1 MPKYVMPPRQKMI
14 NLIYI
19 VLISMLGINVSQ
31 DALEGYDLFSKDYQP
46 QISFLQTYNANLG
59 ENLAKDKPELET
71 ITLQVREK
79 TETMQR
85 ELNRL
90 KVKIAQTADRNK
102 YENGKLLNRDNMDA
116 TPNVML
122 NFGQGKMLKVYI
134 ETYKKQMNLFISN
147 EKQLDLLSSYL
158 DINPKRDNTSW
169 ENETFAHLTA
179 NAGIAILNK
188 LEEEVLTYEKE
199 VLLAL
204 ANKKGELPESQP
216 ETPLIDENQIYIN
229 GNPVDVL
236 ANGTIHTPMVQVSPE
251 SASILYKG
259 YENKLNFISIGVA
272 GHDLKISMKGGQ
284 IIERNGQYW
293 ALPDKNVQSAGI
305 IATKGNEVLSHYDYI
320 VKELPD
326 PVPYVVYNEQGKQ
339 QLYKGNVPLSKSKV
353 QAMTELV
360 AKATEGPQIAYRIQS
375 FETVFIKSGSDKVV
389 TLKNQG
395 NAFSDEQRRMIGQ
408 LQPGDKFYITS
419 IIVSGGAKNNE
430 QIASINIVLI

>member
-19 VLISMLGINVSQ
+19 VLIAMLGINVSQ

-46 QISFLQTYNANLG
+46 QIAFLQTYNVNLG
-59 ENLAKDKPELET
+59 ANIAKNKPELET
-71 ITLQVREK
+71 VTQQVREK
-79 TETMQR
+79 TETIQQ
-85 ELNRL
+85 ELNQL
-90 KVKIAQTADRNK
+90 KVKIAQTADRSK
-102 YENGKLLNRDNMDA
+102 YENGRLLNRDNMDA

-122 NFGQGKMLKVYI
+122 NFGQAKKLRADI

-147 EKQLDLLSSYL
+147 EEQQNLLNNYL
-158 DINPKRDNTSW
+158 NTSPKRSNSSW

-188 LEEEVLTYEKE
+188 LEEEALTCEKE
-199 VLLAL
+199 VLQVLF
-204 ANKKGELPESQP
+204 NKKKELPETQS
-216 ETPLIDENQIYIN
+216 ETPLIEENQIYIN
-229 GNPVDVL
+229 GSPVDVL
-236 ANGTIHTPMVQVSPE
+236 ANGTIHNPMVQISSE

-259 YENKLNFISIGVA
+259 YENKLNIISIGVA
-272 GHDLKISMKGGQ
+272 GRDLKISMKGGQ

-293 ALPDKNVQSAGI
+293 AIPDKTVQNADI
-305 IATKGNEVLSHYDYI
+305 IANKGSEVLSRFDCV

-326 PVPYVVYNEQGKQ
+326 PMPYVIYHEQGKQ

-360 AKATEGPQIAYRIQS
+360 ATAAEGPQIAYRIQS
-375 FETVFIKSGSDKVV
+375 FETVFIKAGSDKVI
-389 TLKNQG
+389 TLKNLG
-395 NAFSDEQRRMIGQ
+395 NKFSDEQRRLINQ

-419 IIVSGGAKNNE
+419 ITVSGGTKNNE
-430 QIASINIVLI
+430 QITSINIVLI

>member
-19 VLISMLGINVSQ
+19 VLIAMLGINVSQ
-31 DALEGYDLFSKDYQP
+31 DALEGYDLFSKDFQP
-46 QISFLQTYNANLG
+46 QIAFLQTYNVNLG
-59 ENLAKDKPELET
+59 ANIAKDKPELET
-71 ITLQVREK
+71 ITQQVREK
-79 TETMQR
+79 TETIQQ
-85 ELNRL
+85 ELNQL
-90 KVKIAQTADRNK
+90 KVKIAQTADRSN
-102 YENGKLLNRDNMDA
+102 YQNGKLLNRDNMDA

-122 NFGQGKMLKVYI
+122 NFGQAKILRTNI
-134 ETYKKQMNLFISN
+134 ETYKKQMNLFVGN
-147 EKQLDLLSSYL
+147 GEQLNLLGSYL
-158 DINPKRDNTSW
+158 DTNPQRGNSSW

-188 LEEEVLTYEKE
+188 LEEEALTYEKE
-199 VLLAL
+199 VLQAL
-204 ANKKGELPESQP
+204 INQKDELPESQP
-216 ETPLIDENQIYIN
+216 EIPLIDENQIYIN
-229 GNPVDVL
+229 GAPVDVL
-236 ANGTIHTPMVQVSPE
+236 ANGTIHTPLVQVSSE

-259 YENKLNFISIGVA
+259 YENRLNLVSIGVA
-272 GHDLKISMKGGQ
+272 GHDLKLSMKGGQ

-293 ALPDKNVQSAGI
+293 AIPDKTAQSAGI
-305 IATKGNEVLSHYDYI
+305 TASKGNEVLARYDYL

-326 PVPYVVYNEQGKQ
+326 PMPYVVYNEQGKQ

-360 AKATEGPQIAYRIQS
+360 ASASEGPQIAYRIQS
-375 FETVFIKSGSDKVV
+375 FETVFIKSGSDKVI

-395 NAFSDEQRRMIGQ
+395 NKFSEEQRRLINQ

-419 IIVSGGAKNNE
+419 ITVSGGAKNNE

>member
-19 VLISMLGINVSQ
+19 VLIAMLGINVSQ
-31 DALEGYDLFSKDYQP
+31 DALEGYDLFSKDFQP
-46 QISFLQTYNANLG
+46 QIAFLQTYNVNLG
-59 ENLAKDKPELET
+59 ANIAKNKPELET
-71 ITLQVREK
+71 ITQQVREK
-79 TETMQR
+79 TETIQQ
-85 ELNRL
+85 ELNQL
-90 KVKIAQTADRNK
+90 KVKIAQTADRSK
-102 YENGKLLNRDNMDA
+102 YQNGKLQNRDNMDA

-122 NFGQGKMLKVYI
+122 NFGQAKILRTNI
-134 ETYKKQMNLFISN
+134 ETYKKQMNLFVGN
-147 EKQLDLLSSYL
+147 GEQLSLLSSYL
-158 DINPKRDNTSW
+158 DTNPPKSNSSW

-188 LEEEVLTYEKE
+188 LEEEALTYEKE
-199 VLLAL
+199 VLQAL
-204 ANKKGELPESQP
+204 INQKEELPESQP

-229 GNPVDVL
+229 GAPVDVL
-236 ANGTIHTPMVQVSPE
+236 ANGTIHTPLVQVSSE

-259 YENKLNFISIGVA
+259 YENKLNLVSIGVA
-272 GHDLKISMKGGQ
+272 GHDLKLSMKGGQ

-293 ALPDKNVQSAGI
+293 AIPDKAAQSAGI
-305 IATKGNEVLSHYDYI
+305 TASKGNEVLVRYDYL

-326 PVPYVVYNEQGKQ
+326 PMPYVVYNEQGKQ

-360 AKATEGPQIAYRIQS
+360 ASASEGPQIAYRIQS
-375 FETVFIKSGSDKVV
+375 FETVFIKSGSDKVI

-395 NAFSDEQRRMIGQ
+395 NKFSEEQRRLINQ

-419 IIVSGGAKNNE
+419 ITVSGGAKNNE